1 MVSTAAVPGHVPAAL
16 VRDFDF
22 LQMHGESDVHRFFKT
37 LHDGPDFFYTTRN
50 GGHWVVTRAA
60 DMEAI
65 LMNHED
71 FSSEHSSLPREGKP
85 FRVTLL
91 ETDEPLH
98 GELRR
103 IVAPFFV
110 PKVIGELER
119 KARQTTID
127 LIEGFKAK
135 GECEFVGDFAL
146 RMPIGIFLGLVDL
159 PESDREY
166 LIEIA
171 IPLVR
176 GTPQQQ
182 AEAFQK
188 AAMYMGQKY
197 AERAANPGSD
207 VLSAIVQATV
217 ENGRRLDQMEL
228 MGLGVL
234 LLAGGL
240 DTVAAL
246 LSFTANFLAR
256 SPEHRRY
263 IVENPDKIGEVADE
277 LMRRFHVV
285 NIARIAVRDMT
296 FKNQQ
301 LKAGDAILIPTV
313 AAGIDEQRYADPM
326 TVDFTRADKRSL
338 IFGRG
343 VHQCVGMF
351 LARAEMKVFLQE
363 WFARIPDFQIK
374 PGETPHF
381 ESGRASGST
390 YLPLSWPR
398 A

>member
-1 MVSTAAVPGHVPAAL
+1 MLQDKIPAHVPAEL

-22 LQMHGESDVHRFFKT
+22 VHMSGETDVHRFFKK
-37 LHDGPDFFYTTRN
+37 LHDGPDFFYTPKQ
-50 GGHWVVTRAA
+50 GGHWVVTRNA

-91 ETDEPLH
+91 ESDEPIH
-98 GELRR
+98 NEFRR
-103 IVAPFFV
+103 IIAPFFV

-119 KARQTTID
+119 KARQTTIA
-127 LIEGFKAK
+127 LIEGFMAQ
-135 GECEFVGDFAL
+135 GRCEFVGDFAL

-159 PESDREY
+159 PEADREY

-171 IPLVR
+171 MPLVR
-176 GTPQQQ
+176 GNPQQQ
-182 AEAFQK
+182 AEAFRK
-188 AAMYMGQKY
+188 AAGYMGQKY

-207 VLSAIVQATV
+207 VLSAIVRAQV
-217 ENGRRLDQMEL
+217 DGGRHLDQMEL
-228 MGLGVL
+228 LGLGVL

-240 DTVAAL
+240 DTVAGL
-246 LSFTANFLAR
+246 LGFTANFLAR

-263 IVENPDKIGEVADE
+263 IVENPDRINDVVEE

-285 NIARIAVRDMT
+285 NIARIAVRDME
-296 FKNQQ
+296 FKGVQI
-301 LKAGDAILIPTV
+301 KAGDAILIPTV
-313 AAGIDEQRYADPM
+313 AAGIDDKRYADPM
-326 TVDFTRADKRSL
+326 TVDFSRADKRSL

-363 WFARIPDFQIK
+363 WLARIPDFEITA
-374 PGETPHF
+374 GEEPHF

-390 YLPLSWPR
+390 YLPLSWKTV
-398 A
+398 